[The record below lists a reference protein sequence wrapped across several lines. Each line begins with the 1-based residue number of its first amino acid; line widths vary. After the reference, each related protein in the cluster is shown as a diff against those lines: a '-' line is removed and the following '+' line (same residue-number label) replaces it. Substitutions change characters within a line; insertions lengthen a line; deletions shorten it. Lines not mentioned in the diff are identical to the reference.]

1 MTRRNKRKPASQHAT
16 LDALPLGA
24 GFPPREIRLFARGLT
39 KTTKGEYLF
48 DDAAAEAIMRAF
60 EEHGIDLAM
69 DFDHGAL
76 ASPDGRKRDVPG
88 YYRPEVRADGLY
100 AIPSW
105 TAAGLAA
112 IKPGDNGEMPEYRY
126 TSPSFEFDPE
136 SRRVLKLGP
145 LALTSYPATHGAK
158 PLVLSARDRR
168 TDVQRAALSL
178 SFEDIA
184 EHIMRAA
191 SGLVGAVEIDE
202 VYADHAIVEQLLP
215 GGEERCF
222 RAVYRVVEDGV
233 VIDELVEVEEIYQPV
248 EGGIVIRPT
257 PAAPMVG
264 AASPAAA
271 PQEPPMP
278 SPVTEDTGAA
288 AVASL
293 AASIT
298 TTTGAKTAAE
308 ALAVVEAWRR
318 DSADLASLR
327 AQIAAER
334 AAAEKAERAAQL
346 DACVTEG
353 KLSPAERAADGQ
365 ADCWLTGLDARG
377 VARFRAARS
386 PVVAVAA
393 PQAPASSSVTL
404 SAEDT
409 ETVSIFA
416 RAFGLDT
423 TALTTALAKDH

>member
-1 MTRRNKRKPASQHAT
+1 MTRRKRKPASQHAT

-24 GFPPREIRLFARGLT
+24 GFPPREIRLFARGMT

-48 DDAAAEAIMRAF
+48 DDAAAEAVMRAF
-60 EEHGIDLAM
+60 NEHGIDLAM

-126 TSPSFEFDPE
+126 TSPAFEFDPE
-136 SRRVLKLGP
+136 TRRVLKLGP

-168 TDVQRAALSL
+168 TDVQRAALSM

-184 EHIMRAA
+184 EHISRSV

-202 VYADHAIVEQLLP
+202 VYSDHAIVEQMLP
-215 GGEERCF
+215 SGEERCF

-257 PAAPMVG
+257 PTAPMGG

-271 PQEPPMP
+271 PQEPSMP
-278 SPVTEDTGAA
+278 SPTTEDTGAA

-293 AASIT
+293 AASLT

-334 AAAEKAERAAQL
+334 AATEKAERAAQL

-365 ADCWLTGLDARG
+365 ADCWLTALDARG

-386 PVVAVAA
+386 PVVAVSA

-409 ETVSIFA
+409 ETVSVFA

-423 TALTTALAKDH
+423 NALTTALAKDH

>member
-1 MTRRNKRKPASQHAT
+1 MTRRKRKPASQHAT

-48 DDAAAEAIMRAF
+48 DDAAAEAILRAF

-136 SRRVLKLGP
+136 TRRVLKLGP

-168 TDVQRAALSL
+168 TDVQRAALSM

-184 EHIMRAA
+184 EHIMRAV

-215 GGEERCF
+215 GGDERCF
-222 RAVYRVVEDGV
+222 RAIYRVVEDGV

-257 PAAPMVG
+257 PAAPMVD

-293 AASIT
+293 AASLT

-318 DSADLASLR
+318 DSADLAALR

-346 DACVTEG
+346 DACVAEG

-409 ETVSIFA
+409 ETVNVFA

>member
-1 MTRRNKRKPASQHAT
+1 
-16 LDALPLGA
+16 
-24 GFPPREIRLFARGLT
+24 
-39 KTTKGEYLF
+39 
-48 DDAAAEAIMRAF
+48 
-60 EEHGIDLAM
+60 
-69 DFDHGAL
+69 
-76 ASPDGRKRDVPG
+76 
-88 YYRPEVRADGLY
+88 
-100 AIPSW
+100 
-105 TAAGLAA
+105 
-112 IKPGDNGEMPEYRY
+112 
-126 TSPSFEFDPE
+126 
-136 SRRVLKLGP
+136 
-145 LALTSYPATHGAK
+145 
-158 PLVLSARDRR
+158 
-168 TDVQRAALSL
+168 
-178 SFEDIA
+178 
-184 EHIMRAA
+184 
-191 SGLVGAVEIDE
+191 
-202 VYADHAIVEQLLP
+202 
-215 GGEERCF
+215 
-222 RAVYRVVEDGV
+222 
-233 VIDELVEVEEIYQPV
+233 
-248 EGGIVIRPT
+248 
-257 PAAPMVG
+257 
-264 AASPAAA
+264 
-271 PQEPPMP
+271 MP

-293 AASIT
+293 AASLT

-334 AAAEKAERAAQL
+334 AAAEKAERSAQL
-346 DACVTEG
+346 DACVAEG

-409 ETVSIFA
+409 ETVNVFA

>member
-1 MTRRNKRKPASQHAT
+1 MTARRKRKPSSQHAT
-16 LDALPLGA
+16 LDALPLGV
-24 GFPPREIRLFARGLT
+24 GFPPREIRLFARGMT

-60 EEHGIDLAM
+60 DEHGIDLAM

-76 ASPDGRKRDVPG
+76 SSPDGRKRDVPG

-136 SRRVLKLGP
+136 TRRVLKLGP

-168 TDVQRAALSL
+168 TDVQRAALSM
-178 SFEDIA
+178 SFEDVA
-184 EHIMRAA
+184 EHIMRAV

-202 VYADHAIVEQLLP
+202 VYADHAIVEQMLP

-233 VIDELVEVEEIYQPV
+233 EIDELLEVEEIYQPV
-248 EGGIVIRPT
+248 EGGIVIRPST
-257 PAAPMVG
+257 SAPMVD

-278 SPVTEDTGAA
+278 SPTPEDTGAA

-293 AASIT
+293 AASLT

-334 AAAEKAERAAQL
+334 AATEKAERAAQL
-346 DACVTEG
+346 DACVAEG

-377 VARFRAARS
+377 VARFRAVRS

-393 PQAPASSSVTL
+393 PQAPASSSATL

-409 ETVSIFA
+409 ETMSIFA

-423 TALTTALAKDH
+423 TALTTALTKDH